1 MTSARGLAFTID
13 TQCWLTLCTA
23 AETTLDTWDCA
34 SAAVDWIWW
43 SLACRVVSE
52 VHAQYVKA
60 LRGLWDTY
68 KDRYA
73 LDRKGTFKIVDLPPP
88 ESTK

>member
-1 MTSARGLAFTID
+1 MQCQGAFR
-13 TQCWLTLCTA
+13 L
-23 AETTLDTWDCA
+23 
-34 SAAVDWIWW
+34 SAAGWKAADIALNSRMFKLAE
-43 SLACRVVSE
+43 SLFLVNRVCRVVSE

-88 ESTK
+88 KSTK